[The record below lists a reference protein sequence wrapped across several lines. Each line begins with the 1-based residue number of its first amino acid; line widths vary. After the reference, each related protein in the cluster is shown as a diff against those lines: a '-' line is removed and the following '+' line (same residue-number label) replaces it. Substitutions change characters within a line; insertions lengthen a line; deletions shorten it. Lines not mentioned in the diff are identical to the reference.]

1 MFTNLQSEW
10 GQEFSHS
17 KEKIKKNPTLY
28 SVRLLPI
35 GGFCA
40 MAGENEEDATDL
52 KLKKNQYMCNRSK
65 WEKFLILIAGVTNNI
80 ILALI
85 ILFFQGLI
93 WGSTEQKSIV
103 GNAPEG
109 YPVSEAGIEV
119 GDVVTK
125 VNGYKVNTWD
135 KLTIVLNLKHKEDTY
150 TFTVKKQNGDIKEY
164 KITPKTVK
172 AEDGT
177 ETKVFGIGASS
188 EVHKGFF
195 NAIKYSFVK
204 LGSIVSSMWLTLAS
218 LFTGKLSL
226 NNLAGPVGMYSIV
239 GETMKV
245 GLVNVLYFTA
255 YLSINLAVIN
265 ALPFPAFDG
274 GRVFFILIEWIRGKK
289 IDQKVEGYIH
299 MIGFALLMLLMLYI
313 TFQDILRL
321 FK

>member
-1 MFTNLQSEW
+1 MTIIVLILILGVLVFVHEL
-10 GQEFSHS
+10 GHFIAAKMIGVYVHEFAIGMGPRIFSF
-17 KEKIKKNPTLY
+17 KRKNKKDPTLY

-65 WEKFLILIAGVTNNI
+65 WERFLILIAGVTNNI

-177 ETKVFGIGASS
+177 ETKVFDVVFS
-188 EVHKGFF
+188 F
-195 NAIKYSFVK
+195 NCTK
-204 LGSIVSSMWLTLAS
+204 
-218 LFTGKLSL
+218 
-226 NNLAGPVGMYSIV
+226 
-239 GETMKV
+239 E
-245 GLVNVLYFTA
+245 
-255 YLSINLAVIN
+255 
-265 ALPFPAFDG
+265 
-274 GRVFFILIEWIRGKK
+274 
-289 IDQKVEGYIH
+289 
-299 MIGFALLMLLMLYI
+299 
-313 TFQDILRL
+313 
-321 FK
+321 